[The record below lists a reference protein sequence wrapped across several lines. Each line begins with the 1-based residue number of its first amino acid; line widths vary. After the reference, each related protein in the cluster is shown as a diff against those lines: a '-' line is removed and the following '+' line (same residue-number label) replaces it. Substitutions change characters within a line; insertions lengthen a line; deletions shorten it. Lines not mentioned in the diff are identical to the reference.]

1 MFNAYEVEVTR
12 LEVKKK
18 KNLQIN
24 GLSFLRNVIFKRIL
38 LTFRYANMCVN
49 IEDFT
54 YKTFKIL
61 KQKRKTQIPLYLKLV
76 TTACVSFPNNYII
89 DLERDKVIQV
99 KNQM

>member
-1 MFNAYEVEVTR
+1 
-12 LEVKKK
+12 
-18 KNLQIN
+18 
-24 GLSFLRNVIFKRIL
+24 
-38 LTFRYANMCVN
+38 MCVN

-61 KQKRKTQIPLYLKLV
+61 KQKRKTQTPLYFQLV
-76 TTACVSFPNNYII
+76 IYYACVSFPNNYII

>member
-1 MFNAYEVEVTR
+1 
-12 LEVKKK
+12 
-18 KNLQIN
+18 
-24 GLSFLRNVIFKRIL
+24 
-38 LTFRYANMCVN
+38 MCVN

-76 TTACVSFPNNYII
+76 TTVCVSFPNNYII

>member
-1 MFNAYEVEVTR
+1 
-12 LEVKKK
+12 
-18 KNLQIN
+18 
-24 GLSFLRNVIFKRIL
+24 
-38 LTFRYANMCVN
+38 MCVN
-49 IEDFT
+49 IEDFR

-61 KQKRKTQIPLYLKLV
+61 KQKRKTQIPLYLNLV

>member
-1 MFNAYEVEVTR
+1 
-12 LEVKKK
+12 
-18 KNLQIN
+18 
-24 GLSFLRNVIFKRIL
+24 
-38 LTFRYANMCVN
+38 MCVN
-49 IEDFT
+49 IEDFA